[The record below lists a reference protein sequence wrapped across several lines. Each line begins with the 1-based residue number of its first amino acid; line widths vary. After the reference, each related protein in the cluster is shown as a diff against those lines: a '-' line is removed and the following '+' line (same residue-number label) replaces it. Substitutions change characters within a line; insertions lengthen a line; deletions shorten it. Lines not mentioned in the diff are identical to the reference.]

1 MLDTYIK
8 NRGSTKTIIHNN
20 NHNKISEANW
30 DVDYD
35 GNVANLSLDLKN
47 NGKIGHY
54 NLKLDNSDL
63 AKILN
68 MDSVHLP
75 IDQRL
80 KKDFKKIHVNRNPIS
95 YDIYLDNNMN
105 NIVDNFDNKLIFEE
119 PSVSSSISQEIPS
132 LSINDLLQSQ
142 SETPNFTHISSPNQ
156 ELIIPL
162 TIDKDLKPR
171 KHYRRRGKTYKRT
184 HKTYKVYK
192 AKGKKTQS
200 HKKTRNSSK
209 NNKQNSLQEYFNI

>member
-35 GNVANLSLDLKN
+35 GNVANLSLDLNN
-47 NGKIGHY
+47 NGKSKHY

-68 MDSVHLP
+68 MDSIHLP

-80 KKDFKKIHVNRNPIS
+80 KRDFKKVHVSRNPIS
-95 YDIYLDNNMN
+95 YDIYLDNNLGN
-105 NIVDNFDNKLIFEE
+105 LDNKLFFEE

-132 LSINDLLQSQ
+132 LSINDLLK
-142 SETPNFTHISSPNQ
+142 TKTDNLTHISSPEE
-156 ELIIPL
+156 ELFIPL
-162 TIDKDLKPR
+162 TIDKKNVTPR
-171 KHYRRRGKTYKRT
+171 KYHRRPRT
-184 HKTYKVYK
+184 HKTYRVYKALVNSK
-192 AKGKKTQS
+192 AKGKKTKS
-200 HKKTRNSSK
+200 HKKSK
-209 NNKQNSLQEYFNI
+209 NNSKTSKTIKQNSLQEYFNI

>member
-30 DVDYD
+30 DLDYD

-47 NGKIGHY
+47 NGKTGHY

-119 PSVSSSISQEIPS
+119 PSISSSINQEIPS
-132 LSINDLLQSQ
+132 LSINDLLESNSH
-142 SETPNFTHISSPNQ
+142 SEIPNFTHISSPKE

-162 TIDKDLKPR
+162 TIDKDLFTPR
-171 KHYRRRGKTYKRT
+171 KYHRRRGKTYKRT

-200 HKKTRNSSK
+200 HKKSK
-209 NNKQNSLQEYFNI
+209 TTNKTSKQNSL